1 MDKLCELGLIPH
13 FCAGPNRRA
22 PWYDAPQMAARKA
35 KKRAGTIALV
45 GRPNVGKSTLLNAI
59 LGERIAIV
67 SHHPQ
72 TTRDRIAGILTTP
85 SSGARPATQFVFQ
98 DTPGLHSARNR
109 LGKRMNDVA
118 AGTAEECDVI
128 VLVVDVSA
136 AANAEIRPED
146 TKVLRSLAQT
156 DRERP
161 ILLVINKI
169 DRVTET
175 ATLID
180 VLAAFGSM
188 HDFAAIVPISAKKR
202 DGVDRL
208 LDEIAK
214 LLPEQEFL
222 FPEDELSDKPL
233 RFFVAEMVREQ
244 VLVRTR
250 EEVPHGVAVTVDA
263 YEEPLVPC
271 PRGRGGPSQRKTS
284 KAVTKI
290 KLTVH
295 VAKDSH
301 KGIIIGAGGKMLAA
315 IGTAARQRAERLV
328 GGQVHLDIKV
338 KATPNWFDDEARLVD
353 LGYGEAKAK
362 RASA

>member
-1 MDKLCELGLIPH
+1 
-13 FCAGPNRRA
+13 
-22 PWYDAPQMAARKA
+22 MAAKKA

-67 SHHPQ
+67 SHHAQ
-72 TTRDRIAGILTTP
+72 TTRDRIAGILT
-85 SSGARPATQFVFQ
+85 RENTQFVFQ

-109 LGKRMNDVA
+109 LGKRMNEVA
-118 AGTAEECDVI
+118 TGTAEECDV
-128 VLVVDVSA
+128 VVFVVDVSA

-146 TKVLRSLAQT
+146 TKVLQQVTKA
-156 DRERP
+156 DAERP
-161 ILLVINKI
+161 VILVINKI
-169 DRVTET
+169 DRVGEK
-175 ATLID
+175 AKLIE
-180 VLAAFGSM
+180 VLGAFGAM
-188 HDFAAIVPISAKKR
+188 HDFAAVVPISAKKR

-208 LDEIAK
+208 LDEIGK
-214 LLPEQEFL
+214 LLPTLEAGEEL
-222 FPEDELSDKPL
+222 PYPEDELSDKPV
-233 RFFVAEMVREQ
+233 RFFVSEMVREQ
-244 VLVRTR
+244 VLMRTR

-263 YEEPLVPC
+263 YEEPSPK
-271 PRGRGGPSQRKTS
+271 RKTS

-301 KGIIIGAGGKMLAA
+301 KGIIIGAGGSMLVA
-315 IGTAARQRAERLV
+315 IGTAARQRAERLI

-338 KATPNWFDDEARLVD
+338 KATPNWFDDDARLLD

-362 RASA
+362 RGRTSGTSP

>member
-1 MDKLCELGLIPH
+1 
-13 FCAGPNRRA
+13 
-22 PWYDAPQMAARKA
+22 MAAKRKREPA
-35 KKRAGTIALV
+35 PSASTGAGRTPAGRKPRAGTIALV

-72 TTRDRIAGILTTP
+72 TTRDRIAGILTTE
-85 SSGARPATQFVFQ
+85 STKTRPPTQFVFQ

-109 LGKRMNDVA
+109 LGKRMNEVA
-118 AGTAEECDVI
+118 TGTAEDCDVI

-146 TKVLRSLAQT
+146 TKVLAQLAKDGSET
-156 DRERP
+156 P

-169 DRVTET
+169 DRVTEK
-175 ATLID
+175 AKLID
-180 VLAAFGSM
+180 VLAAFGGM
-188 HDFAAIVPISAKKR
+188 HDFAAVVPLSAKKR

-214 LLPEQEFL
+214 LLPEQDFL
-222 FPEDELSDKPL
+222 FPEDELSDKPV

-244 VLVRTR
+244 VLMRTR
-250 EEVPHGVAVTVDA
+250 EEVPHGVAVTIDA
-263 YEEPLVPC
+263 YEEPNPK
-271 PRGRGGPSQRKTS
+271 RKTS
-284 KAVTKI
+284 KAVTRI

-301 KGIIIGAGGKMLAA
+301 KGIIIGAGGKMLVA
-315 IGTAARQRAERLV
+315 IGTAARQRAERLI

-338 KATPNWFDDEARLVD
+338 KATPNWFDDDARLLD

-362 RASA
+362 RATA

>member
-1 MDKLCELGLIPH
+1 
-13 FCAGPNRRA
+13 
-22 PWYDAPQMAARKA
+22 MAA
-35 KKRAGTIALV
+35 KKKKQRAGTVALV

-72 TTRDRIAGILTTP
+72 TTRDRIAGILT
-85 SSGARPATQFVFQ
+85 RDATQFVFQ
-98 DTPGLHSARNR
+98 DTPGMHSPRNR

-118 AGTAEECDVI
+118 TGTAEECDVI
-128 VLVVDVSA
+128 VFVVDVSA

-146 TKVLRSLAQT
+146 TKVLGQIAKAS
-156 DRERP
+156 EGEPRP
-161 ILLVINKI
+161 VILVINKI
-169 DRVTET
+169 DRVTEK
-175 ATLID
+175 AKLID

-188 HDFAAIVPISAKKR
+188 HAFAAVIPISAKKR

-214 LLPEQEFL
+214 LLPALEPGEPFP
-222 FPEDELSDKPL
+222 FPEDELSDKPV
-233 RFFVAEMVREQ
+233 RFFVSEMVREQ
-244 VLVRTR
+244 VLMRTR
-250 EEVPHGVAVTVDA
+250 EEVPHGVAVTVDS
-263 YEEPLVPC
+263 YEEPNPK
-271 PRGRGGPSQRKTS
+271 RKTS
-284 KAVTKI
+284 KAVTTI

-301 KGIIIGAGGKMLAA
+301 KGIIIGAGGKMLKE
-315 IGTAARQRAERLV
+315 IGTAARQRAERMI

-338 KATPNWFDDEARLVD
+338 KATPNWFDDDARLLD

-362 RASA
+362 GAARSAL